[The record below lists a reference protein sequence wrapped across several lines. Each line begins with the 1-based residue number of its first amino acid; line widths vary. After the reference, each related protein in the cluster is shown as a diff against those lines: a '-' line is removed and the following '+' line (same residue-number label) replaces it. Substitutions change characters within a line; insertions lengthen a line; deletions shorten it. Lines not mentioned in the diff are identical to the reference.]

1 MGFRCGNTPG
11 CKMCSDRAVRYQL
24 IQHRLLEPA
33 GSGPDFTRGTLEGD
47 IAASPITFYRLV
59 SHGEPACEVARP
71 LVHQAVYN
79 SPSTCENVTYCMS
92 ERPQRAQGL
101 RYSKDI
107 CGGSAAG
114 ESARTSSVPPRW
126 GAGGS

>member
-59 SHGEPACEVARP
+59 SHGEPFAK
-71 LVHQAVYN
+71 L
-79 SPSTCENVTYCMS
+79 
-92 ERPQRAQGL
+92 RAHLPIKPCTTRHL
-101 RYSKDI
+101 RAKTLHI
-107 CGGSAAG
+107 A
-114 ESARTSSVPPRW
+114 
-126 GAGGS
+126 